1 MRLLRLIH
9 LTLPTRTH
17 PTAPTRVHP
26 TAPTQVHPA
35 VPARSGAVRAS
46 GLPAY
51 WQRHY
56 ASLRTAGA
64 ADAAERHIQG
74 TIATLPLPYRLGY
87 CAVLRAMPALFRC
100 AGGHS
105 LHRAP
110 AAVDRLAMAR
120 LSRLPGVAQVLR
132 ASTALALYG
141 ALDGP
146 SPQAAVR

>member
-1 MRLLRLIH
+1 MRLLRLLRPLRPI
-9 LTLPTRTH
+9 H
-17 PTAPTRVHP
+17 PTD
-26 TAPTQVHPA
+26 
-35 VPARSGAVRAS
+35 RSGAVRAS

-56 ASLRTAGA
+56 ACLRATGA
-64 ADAAERHIQG
+64 AGAAERHVQG

-87 CAVLRAMPALFRC
+87 CAVLRAIPALFRC

-105 LHRAP
+105 VHRAP
-110 AAVDRLAMAR
+110 AAADRVAMAR
-120 LSRLPGVAQVLR
+120 LGRLPGVAQVLR

-146 SPQAAVR
+146 EPRAAAR